1 MAENG
6 DFYMA
11 VDTSNGSP
19 VIACEAA
26 LAASSARSQW
36 RPHLRFIERSRETAS
51 ELRQELA
58 RFDGVLDYGVVQGDA
73 ARELPGLIAATVG
86 VPTLLF
92 IDPDGFAP
100 VTFDLLKSLA
110 GRLTMTEIL
119 LSVDAQGIMRAHARG
134 ETAALT
140 AFSGG
145 EWWSDSLG
153 ADGLIDLRSYFR
165 RLCSSLGGPGAL
177 FPFANVQHLEFLSN
191 HAHRAIIQCCMSA
204 EGPKRWIQAIQRSKA
219 RSQTIDAFFPEIDE
233 SKLVTSIVDRLGTL
247 RGQSGCY
254 FGGCINALS
263 DVPWD
268 EKSVHQALLYLRDSG
283 LARWSS
289 RLGRDASPAPR
300 FTFARDWPQPLSW
313 DGQVRIE
320 TDVPQMA
327 PAKGGH

>member
-1 MAENG
+1 
-6 DFYMA
+6 
-11 VDTSNGSP
+11 
-19 VIACEAA
+19 
-26 LAASSARSQW
+26 
-36 RPHLRFIERSRETAS
+36 
-51 ELRQELA
+51 LRQELA